1 MSVADHFGL
10 DDPESPPLTAARTA
24 WMRWCADDPALAVVD
39 DLLKLPAWTRQA
51 AAPARDVV
59 LAGLARLAVDDCD
72 AATALVWLLIPGATR
87 LANSLRDLS
96 PDIDGLVAGQL
107 WLEARSHGG
116 RGHAIATTILRNTRR
131 AVMAEYGCGD
141 AGRRRDRVWAETTL
155 TEYLDERATPV
166 TSGGGDPD
174 AMWQLRYL
182 VELMIRDG
190 ALTFAEANLLASAAS
205 DADLLNLPLRGRAGL
220 TSPAAYDLL
229 VMLDPTRSRT
239 IRRRLVELIDRL
251 GAYAREHLDVGDVQ
265 EWLDGHDGHDE
276 PPLTLSAYLYAGDDP
291 VKRAM
296 IEKSNRVDRLIGQ
309 CPGLGFVDAGASEAR
324 CGCAPLGVG
333 CLVFPASA

>member
-1 MSVADHFGL
+1 MSVADQFGL
-10 DDPESPPLTAARTA
+10 DDSESPPLIAARVA
-24 WMRWCADDPALAVVD
+24 WMRWCADDADLAVVD

-51 AAPARDVV
+51 TAPARDGVI
-59 LAGLARLAVDDCD
+59 AGLAKLAVDDYD

-96 PDIDGLVAGQL
+96 PDIDELVAGQL

-116 RGHAIATTILRNTRR
+116 RGHAIAATILRNTRR
-131 AVMAEYGCGD
+131 AVMAEHGCGD

-155 TEYLDERATPV
+155 TEYLDEQATPV
-166 TSGGGDPD
+166 ASDGEPD

-190 ALTFAEANLLASAAS
+190 VLTFAEANLLASAAS
-205 DADLLNLPLRGRAGL
+205 DANLLDLPLRGRAGI
-220 TSPAAYDLL
+220 TSPAAFGLL
-229 VMLDPTRSRT
+229 MMLRPAKSRT
-239 IRRRLVELIDRL
+239 IRRRLVDLIGRI
-251 GAYAREHLDVGDVQ
+251 GEYARQYLDEGDVQ
-265 EWLDGHDGHDE
+265 VWLDGHDE
-276 PPLTLSAYLYAGDDP
+276 PPLTLAAYLYAGDDP

-296 IEKSNRVDRLIGQ
+296 IEKSNRIDRLIGQ

-324 CGCAPLGVG
+324 CGCARLGVG
-333 CLVFPASA
+333 CLVFAASA